1 MISKRHAASRWG
13 ERLDPAALRV
23 RKMST
28 SVVICWEVSGLQE
41 FGRLTR
47 DEHWIHVDPDRASGY
62 AATTRASTPASL
74 RARTISIP
82 TGPCTAASCSPCS
95 TTPWAG
101 PTEQVLALT
110 GSWPSW
116 GSPAAP
122 RRSSCPTTPAW
133 SSRAVGEVTQAARGP
148 ARPSHRLGRRILL
161 SDWRDGDPV
170 RMGGLDCAYLVRA

>member
-1 MISKRHAASRWG
+1 VISKRHAASRWG

-62 AATTRASTPASL
+62 AATTLASTPASL

-101 PTEQVLALT
+101 PPAGPGANRLMAKLGLA
-110 GSWPSW
+110 
-116 GSPAAP
+116 
-122 RRSSCPTTPAW
+122 
-133 SSRAVGEVTQAARGP
+133 SRAQAVVLSYDSGLVK
-148 ARPSHRLGRRILL
+148 PSGR
-161 SDWRDGDPV
+161 
-170 RMGGLDCAYLVRA
+170 